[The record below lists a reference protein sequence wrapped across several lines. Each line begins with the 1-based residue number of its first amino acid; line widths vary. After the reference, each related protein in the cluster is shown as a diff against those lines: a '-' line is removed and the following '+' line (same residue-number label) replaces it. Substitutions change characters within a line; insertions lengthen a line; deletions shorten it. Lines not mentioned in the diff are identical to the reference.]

1 MMRHSETAVSNS
13 LQFHCGVHL
22 AQSTGSLCASEDK
35 MIQCK
40 YTQVSSAIVKEV
52 INFLLYLCETKNKE
66 IKANQRTHSVT
77 LPPIVKI
84 QI

>member
-1 MMRHSETAVSNS
+1 MMRRSETAVSNS

-35 MIQCK
+35 MIQRK
-40 YTQVSSAIVKEV
+40 YTQVSSTIVKEV

-66 IKANQRTHSVT
+66 IKADSTSHS
-77 LPPIVKI
+77 
-84 QI
+84 